1 MNEDERRE
9 VFVKIK
15 SIAQQWYDTGMAIE
29 SLKGLVQNDI
39 DNKAVN
45 KAIKT
50 WDADCGIV
58 NNLMNDAINSSK
70 DDLSQI
76 YKRINSWK
84 Q

>member
-1 MNEDERRE
+1 MNEDERKE

-29 SLKGLVQNDI
+29 SLKGLVQNDM
-39 DNKAVN
+39 NSE
-45 KAIKT
+45 AIKT
-50 WDADCGIV
+50 WDIDCGIIS
-58 NNLMNDAINSSK
+58 NMINDTFNSSK

-76 YKRINSWK
+76 YKRVNSWK

>member
-1 MNEDERRE
+1 MNENERKE

-29 SLKGLVQNDI
+29 SLKGLVQNDM
-39 DNKAVN
+39 NSE
-45 KAIKT
+45 AIKT
-50 WDADCGIV
+50 WDTDCEIIS
-58 NNLMNDAINSSK
+58 NMINDTFNSSK

-76 YKRINSWK
+76 YKRVNSWK